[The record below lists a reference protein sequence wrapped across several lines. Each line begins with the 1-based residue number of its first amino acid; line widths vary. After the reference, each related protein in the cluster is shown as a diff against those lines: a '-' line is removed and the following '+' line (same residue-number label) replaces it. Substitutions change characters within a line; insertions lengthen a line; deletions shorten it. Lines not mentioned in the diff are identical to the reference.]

1 MPDTAH
7 DDLVSSYGRDG
18 YAFPFRAMSADEA
31 RAYRARL
38 EACERRNGG
47 PLKSNMRQ
55 KIHLLFTWAA
65 ELVRTPA
72 ILDQVERLIGPDIL
86 CWNTNLFVKEPH
98 DPAFVSWH
106 QDSTYWGLD
115 PADVVTAWLAI
126 SDAPVQSG
134 AMRFLGG
141 SHGVQI
147 AHRDTFDGDNLLSRG
162 QVAEMDIDETRA
174 VDVPL
179 KAGEFSLH
187 HIRLMHGSKPN
198 TTGDRRI
205 GLAIRYLPPHVRP
218 EKSANAATLVRGQ
231 DSHGHFRLEPEPVSD
246 LDAAALTAHDRSMN
260 GHIGALY
267 EGTGMTRAR
276 D

>member
-1 MPDTAH
+1 MPSNAQIEAYH
-7 DDLVSSYGRDG
+7 RDG
-18 YAFPFRAMSADEA
+18 YAFPFRAMSGDQAL
-31 RAYRARL
+31 AYRKRL
-38 EACERRNGG
+38 EATEVAIGG

-55 KIHLLFTWAA
+55 KVHLLLTWAA
-65 ELVRTPA
+65 ELVRHPA
-72 ILDQVERLIGPDIL
+72 VLDQVERIIGPDIL
-86 CWNTNLFVKEPH
+86 CWNTNLFIKEPR

-126 SDAPVQSG
+126 SDAPVESG
-134 AMRFLGG
+134 AMKFLAG
-141 SHGVQI
+141 SHAEQV

-162 QVAEMDIDETRA
+162 QVAEVEVDEARA
-174 VDVPL
+174 TDVPL

-205 GLAIRYLPPHVRP
+205 GLAIRYLPTYVRP
-218 EKSANAATLVRGQ
+218 EKSANRATLVRGE
-231 DSHGHFRLEPEPVSD
+231 DAHGHFIHEPVPASD
-246 LDAAALTAHDRSMN
+246 LDPAALEAHAQSMN
-260 GHIGALY
+260 SHIGAIY
-267 EGTGMTRAR
+267 SGTDIKVAR